1 MNHTFR
7 FWRLFTGTPWPAL
20 RSLGVLVCM
29 GAAALA
35 ASACWRPAWAA
46 QATDDC
52 TKMALLVGNAR
63 YSGEWSPLK
72 NPLNDAQDL
81 GQRLQALGWQT
92 QVLGNAGLA
101 QMDDAVNAWVERAKR
116 SQACQ
121 LLLYFSGHGL
131 EWERGA
137 YLIPTD
143 LASASGAVVE
153 SRAMSLQTLVG
164 KLQRAPGLKVV
175 MVDACRTRPGSKG
188 DAGGLPRPDA
198 DKPLP
203 SEVLV
208 AYATEAGAVAND
220 EGVGRNGVYASALLK
235 VLGDASLSRVGG
247 RYIDVMSEVEQEAMH
262 ISRTAV
268 GRMQKPAYYGQLS
281 ATKRF
286 VFAPVALAGGASAN
300 ASTAQQA
307 VHAARP
313 VAPVEVPPTVVAKS
327 HREVSQSGLRLR
339 VDGLTGI
346 TDPNTRE
353 RATRIE
359 VTLTNVQPYPVWVGV
374 RGVGFGVCRYALDHG
389 FYQMG
394 APPRVATSEIRGLAW
409 VNPSDWML
417 VASAQQAQS
426 MLTRL
431 EPQASQMAWLQIGGC
446 ELASPAQAAPFML
459 DMLLVQANGAMSRP
473 SLGLAQLR

>member
-1 MNHTFR
+1 MNTT
-7 FWRLFTGTPWPAL
+7 RLGGGWVHVNVTRLLPLAWWMVAVLCCLAL
-20 RSLGVLVCM
+20 SAWVTS
-29 GAAALA
+29 
-35 ASACWRPAWAA
+35 ASAA
-46 QATDDC
+46 QANGDC
-52 TKMALLVGNAR
+52 PRLALLVGNAR
-63 YSGEWSPLK
+63 YSGEWTPLK
-72 NPLNDAQDL
+72 NSVNDAQDV

-101 QMDDAVNAWVERAKR
+101 QMDDAVNALVERAKR

-143 LASASGAVVE
+143 LASASGVVVE

-208 AYATEAGAVAND
+208 AYVTEAGAVAND
-220 EGVGRNGVYASALLK
+220 GVGRNGVYASALLK
-235 VLGDASLSRVGG
+235 VLDDASLSRVGG
-247 RYIDVMSEVEQEAMH
+247 RYIDVMSEVEQEAMQ
-262 ISRTAV
+262 ISRAMQ
-268 GRMQKPAYYGQLS
+268 GRAQKPGYYGQLS
-281 ATKRF
+281 LTKQF
-286 VFAPVALAGGASAN
+286 VFAPVTLAGGASA
-300 ASTAQQA
+300 AVSMAQQPLQ
-307 VHAARP
+307 VERP
-313 VAPVEVPPTVVAKS
+313 AAPVPEPPAVVAKS
-327 HREVSQSGLRLR
+327 NREVTQSGLRLR

-374 RGVGFGVCRYALDHG
+374 RGVGFGACRYALDHG

-394 APPRVATSEIRGLAW
+394 APPRVATSEIRGLTW

-417 VASAQQAQS
+417 VTSAQQAQS

-431 EPQASQMAWLQIGGC
+431 EPQASQVAWLQIGGC

-459 DMLLVQANGAMSRP
+459 DVLLVQANGAMSRP
-473 SLGLAQLR
+473 SLGLALLR